1 MSTGTKSASLPF
13 TTPQKRML
21 LALAS
26 AVGLRML
33 GLFLVLP
40 VFTLYGLE
48 FTHSRFLTGV
58 AFGAYGVAVALTA
71 IPMGRLSD
79 HIGRRKVLMLGMVV
93 FGLGSVLCAVPGW
106 FPASMRIGELIAGR
120 FVQGL
125 GTITAAAFATVADQF
140 PFERRST
147 ANAFLGIPIGAA
159 FAIGVIG
166 GPIVAGLFR
175 VQSLFWI
182 TAVLAF
188 AAVGLLGISLPPA
201 APRTEPVAPLGEV
214 LHRGPLLGLDGC
226 GFLMNA
232 FMTAFW
238 FYLPL
243 ILTRQHHLKMTRFY
257 IVLLP
262 MLLLS
267 GISMFGFTRGADR
280 GHSRSAAAIA
290 FLLMA
295 AGGWLLFRPQAL
307 GMDPGHLLAV
317 IVPGAL
323 FFMGFTGLE
332 PILPSL
338 VSKHAHES
346 AYGTAI
352 GSFQT
357 LQYLGSFAGAALA
370 GAFSH
375 LPATVP
381 MAFLTAV
388 GLAGSLLILV
398 TPED

>member
-1 MSTGTKSASLPF
+1 MAILPKTEAVF
-13 TTPQKRML
+13 YTAPQKRML

-48 FTHSRFLTGV
+48 FTSSRFLVGV
-58 AFGAYGVAVALTA
+58 AFGGYGCAVAFTA

-79 HIGRRKVLMLGMVV
+79 HIGRRKVLVLGMAI
-93 FGLGSVLCAVPGW
+93 FGAGSFLCAIPIW
-106 FPASMRIGELIAGR
+106 FPASVRIDVLIAGR

-125 GTITAAAFATVADQF
+125 GTITAAAFATVADHF
-140 PFERRST
+140 PAERRST
-147 ANAFLGIPIGAA
+147 AMAILGIPIGAA
-159 FAIGVIG
+159 FAIGIIA
-166 GPIVAGLFR
+166 GPIVAGASSVGL
-175 VQSLFWI
+175 LFWI

-188 AAVGLLGISLPPA
+188 ATAGLLVTSLPDSP
-201 APRTEPVAPLGEV
+201 PRPMPVDPVMTALRNRRLLPLDAG
-214 LHRGPLLGLDGC
+214 

-243 ILTRQHHLKMTRFY
+243 ILTRQHHLTMTRFY

-267 GISMFGFTRGADR
+267 GVTMLGFSRGADR
-280 GHSRSAAAIA
+280 GAARPAAAVA

-295 AGGWLLFRPQAL
+295 VSGVILFEPAMAGLNPHRLW
-307 GMDPGHLLAV
+307 AV
-317 IVPGAL
+317 LVPGTL
-323 FFMGFTGLE
+323 FFMGYTGLE

-338 VSKHAHES
+338 VSRYAHES
-346 AYGTAI
+346 AYGTAL

-357 LQYLGSFAGAALA
+357 VQYLGSFAGGALA
-370 GAFSH
+370 GAFSR
-375 LPATVP
+375 LPPVFP
-381 MAFLTAV
+381 MVFLLVT
-388 GLAGSLLILV
+388 GLAGFCVMLFSRR
-398 TPED
+398 E